1 MDIPPY
7 LRLESLLLR
16 RLFPALSLTTI
27 FLALS
32 SISGQQ
38 LPLTTVAQIRQLS
51 PQQAEQGQS
60 VSISGV
66 VTYYDGPGH
75 SLFVDDGT
83 GAIFVYDPPLT
94 GMRQGDLVEVTG
106 KTTQSYLADIVH
118 SRVKVLGHHPLPKPK
133 SVVFTQLISGA
144 VDCNYVTL
152 TGVIRS
158 ASMQPSG
165 EEPFLMLEML
175 TDGGY
180 VTVHVEHAQ
189 GLNPESLLDAKVEV
203 TGVSG
208 GLFDGKYQI
217 KGARLYLDSQKDLRI
232 LNLPS
237 TAPQTLPLMPMDH
250 ILGAY
255 NVEEKSH
262 RVRVRGSV
270 TLYEPGEQLVIEDQG
285 MAMLVHTHQ
294 NDRLNLGDIVDVL
307 GFPDVN
313 DYSPSL
319 NHAQF
324 LRTAERNPI
333 QPTLVSW
340 KDAASGKYSFNFI
353 SIEGK
358 VIEQVYAAS
367 SDTLFLDAG
376 GHVIA
381 APLAHASWSG
391 TPYTVPY
398 LPAGTHVRVS
408 GVCFLQGDSRGRSAL
423 SFSLHLRTPHDVVI
437 LAKPTWW
444 TTRRMIYLVSA
455 LCLAIVVA
463 LIWGTWLRRRLRAQ
477 TFMMQRTLQEEAD
490 RERFQTFLEKE
501 RSRVLEAINSRAPL
515 EQVLRMIAEFL
526 SEQMNDIRCWI
537 ELATGP
543 VVSNTET
550 EPIRPPE
557 RDAPR
562 QLRRDILS
570 GSGERLGELTLAWEY
585 EAEYPSNPAILDM
598 GVSLAALAI
607 DNRRL
612 YEGLVHR
619 SEYDQLTEIPNRFLL
634 ENRLAQA
641 LEMARHQKQ
650 KFALIY
656 IDLNRFKEVNDR
668 FGHRVG
674 DFYLQHV
681 ARRLSERLRAH
692 DTLSRVGGDEFIAL
706 ISLVRDRNEAEE
718 IAHRLHSCFSSPFR
732 VDGIILHESA
742 SIGVAIYPDDG
753 EDEDQLKKAADSA
766 MYIQKQ
772 NARNN

>member
-1 MDIPPY
+1 M
-7 LRLESLLLR
+7 
-16 RLFPALSLTTI
+16 

-38 LPLTTVAQIRQLS
+38 SPLTTVAQIRQLS
-51 PQQAEQGQS
+51 PQQAEQGRS
-60 VSISGV
+60 VSITGV
-66 VTYYDGPGH
+66 ATYFDGLGQ
-75 SLFVDDGT
+75 SLFVDDGS
-83 GAIFVYDPPLT
+83 GAIFVYDPPPT
-94 GMRQGDLVEVTG
+94 GIRQGDLVQVTG
-106 KTTQSYLADIVH
+106 KTKENYLADIVH
-118 SRVKVLGHHPLPKPK
+118 SSVKVLGHRSLPAPRP
-133 SVVFTQLISGA
+133 VTFTQLISGA
-144 VDCNYVTL
+144 VDCGYLTL
-152 TGVIRS
+152 TGIIRS
-158 ASMQPSG
+158 ASVQPANG
-165 EEPFLMLEML
+165 EPFLMLEML

-180 VTVHVEHAQ
+180 VTVHIEHPQ
-189 GLNPESLLDAKVEV
+189 GLDPESLLDARVEA

-217 KGARLYLDSQKDLRI
+217 KGARLYLNSRKDLH
-232 LNLPS
+232 LLGLPPA
-237 TAPQTLPLMPMDH
+237 APQTLPLTPMDH
-250 ILGAY
+250 ILSAY
-255 NVEEKSH
+255 NIEEKSH
-262 RVRVRGSV
+262 RVRARGSV
-270 TLYEPGEQLVIEDQG
+270 TLYEPGERLVIEDHG
-285 MAMLVHTHQ
+285 MAMLVHTLQ
-294 NDRLNLGDIVDVL
+294 TDALNLGDVVDVV
-307 GFPDVN
+307 GFPDVD

-319 NHAQF
+319 SHAQF
-324 LRTAERNPI
+324 LRTADRNPI
-333 QPTLVSW
+333 QPAPVSW
-340 KDAASGKYSFNFI
+340 QDAAAGKYSFNLI

-358 VIEQVYAAS
+358 IIEQVYEAS
-367 SDTLFLDAG
+367 SDTLYLNAG
-376 GHVIA
+376 GHVFA
-381 APLAHASWSG
+381 APLAHASWTG
-391 TPYTVPY
+391 TPYNVPY
-398 LPAGTHVRVS
+398 LPIGTRVRVS
-408 GVCFLQGDSRGRSAL
+408 GICFAEGSGHWRKAL
-423 SFSLHLRTPHDVVI
+423 WFSLHLRSPSDVEV
-437 LAKPTWW
+437 LAMPSWW
-444 TTRRMIYLVSA
+444 TTRRMVYLVSA
-455 LCLAIVVA
+455 LCLASVVA
-463 LIWGTWLRRRLRAQ
+463 LIWGTLLRRRLHTQ
-477 TFMMQRTLQEEAD
+477 TLMMQQTLQEEAD

-543 VVSNTET
+543 IVGNTET
-550 EPIRPPE
+550 EPVRPPE

-570 GSGERLGELTLAWEY
+570 GSDERLGELTLAWEH
-585 EAEYPSNPAILDM
+585 EAEEPSSSDILDM

-641 LEMARHQKQ
+641 LEMARRQKQ

-656 IDLNRFKEVNDR
+656 IDLNRFKVVNDR

-681 ARRLSERLRAH
+681 AHRLSDRLRAQ

-706 ISLVRDRNEAEE
+706 IPLVRDRNEAEE
-718 IAHRLHSCFSSPFR
+718 IARRLSSCFASPFR
-732 VDGIILHESA
+732 VDGLILQESA

-753 EDEDQLKKAADSA
+753 EDEDQLKRAADNA

-772 NARNN
+772 NARPS